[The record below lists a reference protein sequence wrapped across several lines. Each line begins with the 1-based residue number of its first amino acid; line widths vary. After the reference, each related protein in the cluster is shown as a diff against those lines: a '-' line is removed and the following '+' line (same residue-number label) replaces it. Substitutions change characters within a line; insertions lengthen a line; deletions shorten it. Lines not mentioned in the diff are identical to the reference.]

1 MPEPSTRTWNLR
13 PDDALGI
20 LGGPYRPDAPLPL
33 DRNDPGAHSIYTA
46 MREQIGLKLEA
57 GRAPVEMIVIDRIER
72 ASEN

>member
-1 MPEPSTRTWNLR
+1 MRWAFSAVLTGRMPLCHWI
-13 PDDALGI
+13 AI
-20 LGGPYRPDAPLPL
+20 
-33 DRNDPGAHSIYTA
+33 DPGAHSIYTA

>member
-13 PDDALGI
+13 PDDAL
-20 LGGPYRPDAPLPL
+20 
-33 DRNDPGAHSIYTA
+33 HSIYTA
-46 MREQIGLKLEA
+46 MREQLGLKLEA